1 MFSFSRYCQKA
12 IQGGCTSIYSVQQC
26 VRVFISSHPREQ
38 LDRLSSQLQPVDML

>member
-12 IQGGCTSIYSVQQC
+12 IQGGCTSIYSVQQR